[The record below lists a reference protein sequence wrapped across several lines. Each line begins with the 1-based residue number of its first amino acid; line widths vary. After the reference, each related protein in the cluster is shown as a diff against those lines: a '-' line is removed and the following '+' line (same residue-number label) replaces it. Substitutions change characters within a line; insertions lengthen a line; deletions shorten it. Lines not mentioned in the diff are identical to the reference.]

1 MVSLRVRG
9 KVRSVVKGRD
19 LKKNPNRGIFCV
31 RNAFKMH
38 RMQFILHKNASK
50 CIKIKSLSG
59 LIRIPSRRNLF
70 PSGCCEYANSEA
82 CNQASDNTFR
92 HFNSCIFIYHIEF
105 LNHQQ
110 GNNRQKYY
118 LALGAGVF
126 LFATMHVW
134 HSIRTGTIKRHAQ
147 IIERQKVF

>member
-1 MVSLRVRG
+1 MNTRIQ
-9 KVRSVVKGRD
+9 KVVIKLLTTLLATLTVAFPFV
-19 LKKNPNRGIFCV
+19 LINPCF
-31 RNAFKMH
+31 
-38 RMQFILHKNASK
+38 
-50 CIKIKSLSG
+50 
-59 LIRIPSRRNLF
+59 
-70 PSGCCEYANSEA
+70 
-82 CNQASDNTFR
+82 
-92 HFNSCIFIYHIEF
+92 F
-105 LNHQQ
+105 LNHNQ